1 MKKAVIEL
9 AKLTAY
15 VTTLTLLM
23 CILLTIFA
31 NRANAQALVPV
42 DGNGNPLPKVIA
54 KAVPIEETILMI
66 ESWNQIDTITMD
78 SRGLYSVKFTEDT
91 KKYALDFITKK
102 EYQALCKR
110 LEKKRK
116 ADIKMLMED

>member
-42 DGNGNPLPKVIA
+42 DMNGNPLPRVIA

>member
-1 MKKAVIEL
+1 MKKVAIEL

-15 VTTLTLLM
+15 VTTIVLVM
-23 CILLTIFA
+23 CVLLTIFA
-31 NRANAQALVPV
+31 NKANAQALVPV
-42 DGNGNPLPKVIA
+42 DMNGNPLPKVIA

-66 ESWNQIDTITMD
+66 ESWNQIDETTVD
-78 SRGLYSVKFTEDT
+78 SRGLYSVKFTEDC